1 MKQRPIDANKLK
13 KIYMAKGKDKLK
25 LSTVI
30 NELEMM
36 PTIDPVKHGKWE
48 EMYFHEGEQGYVRD
62 CSVCK
67 MPQGIGLPDYCP
79 NCGARMDGDIDE
91 D

>member
-36 PTIDPVKHGKWE
+36 PSIDPVKHGEWE
-48 EMYFHEGEQGYVRD
+48 QCFEDWRCQIEGD
-62 CSVCK
+62 KCSVC
-67 MPQGIGLPDYCP
+67 GFEHYGTNIRNYNYCP
-79 NCGARMDGDIDE
+79 NCGARMDGE
-91 D
+91 